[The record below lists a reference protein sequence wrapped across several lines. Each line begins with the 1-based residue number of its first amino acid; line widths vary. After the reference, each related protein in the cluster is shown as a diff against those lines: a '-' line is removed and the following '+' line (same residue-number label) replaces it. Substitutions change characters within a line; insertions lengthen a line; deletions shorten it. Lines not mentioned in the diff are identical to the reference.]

1 MKQLI
6 SIITPTFNEEKNIE
20 KLSNAIAIQMQNL
33 DYDYEHIIIDNAS
46 TDNTQNIIRA
56 LCLKSKK
63 VKAILNTRNF
73 GHIRSPYHAFL
84 CAKGDAVIAI
94 SSDFQDPPELIPQL
108 IQKWENGSEVV
119 FLKRISSKTNY
130 ILEQLKLFFYK
141 TINLI
146 SDVKLEKNITGSGIF
161 DKKIIENLKKIN
173 DPYPY
178 FRGMIYELVDKVDTI
193 EFDQPQRLSGKSNS
207 SFFVLFD
214 MAMLGIVKHSKL
226 PLRIMTISGFIAGVA
241 SFFIGIFF
249 IIKKLL
255 FWNEFQLGLTPLI
268 AGVFFGISIIIIM
281 LGLIGEYVGFVL
293 TQTRNLPLVVEKE
306 RINFN

>member
-1 MKQLI
+1 MKKLI
-6 SIITPTFNEEKNIE
+6 SIITPTFNEETNIE
-20 KLSNAIAIQMQNL
+20 KLSDAIAIQMQNL

-46 TDNTQNIIRA
+46 TDNTQSVIRG
-56 LCLKSKK
+56 LCHKSKK
-63 VKAILNTRNF
+63 VKAIINAKNF
-73 GHIRSPYHAFL
+73 GHIRSPYHALL
-84 CAKGDAVIAI
+84 CANGDAAVLIC
-94 SSDFQDPPELIPQL
+94 SDFQDPPELIPQL
-108 IQKWENGSEVV
+108 IQRWENGSEVV

-146 SDVKLEKNITGSGIF
+146 SDIKLEKNITGSGIF
-161 DKKIIENLKKIN
+161 DRKIIENLKKIN

-178 FRGMIYELVDKVDTI
+178 FRGMIYEFVDKVDII

-207 SFFVLFD
+207 SFLALFD

-226 PLRIMTISGFIAGVA
+226 PLRIMTICGFAIGVA
-241 SFFIGIFF
+241 SFSVGIFF
-249 IIKKLL
+249 VIKKLL
-255 FWNEFQLGLTPLI
+255 FWDEFQLGLAPLI

-293 TQTRNLPLVVEKE
+293 TQTRNLPLVIEKE
-306 RINFN
+306 RINFS

>member
-1 MKQLI
+1 MKKLI
-6 SIITPTFNEEKNIE
+6 SIITPTFNEQTNIE
-20 KLSNAIAIQMQNL
+20 KISNLISIQMQNL

-46 TDNTQNIIRA
+46 TDNTQSIIRE

-63 VKAILNTRNF
+63 VKAILNAKNF
-73 GHIRSPYHAFL
+73 GHIRSPYHALL
-84 CAKGDAVIAI
+84 CAKGDAVII
-94 SSDFQDPPELIPQL
+94 ICSDFQDPPELIPQL

-119 FLKRISSKTNY
+119 FLKRTSSKTNF

-141 TINLI
+141 VLNLI
-146 SDVKLEKNITGSGIF
+146 SDVKLENNTTGSGIF

-178 FRGMIYELVDKVDTI
+178 FRGMIFEIVDKVDTI
-193 EFDQPQRLSGKSNS
+193 EFDQPKRLSGKSNS

-214 MAMLGIVKHSKL
+214 IAMLGIVKHSKL
-226 PLRIMTISGFIAGVA
+226 PLRIMTIFGSIISLI
-241 SFFIGIFF
+241 SFFIGFFF

-255 FWNEFQLGLTPLI
+255 FWDEFQLGVAPLI
-268 AGVFFGISIIIIM
+268 AGVFFGISIIITM

-306 RINFN
+306 RINFD

>member
-1 MKQLI
+1 MKKLI
-6 SIITPTFNEEKNIE
+6 SIITPTFNEETNIE
-20 KLSNAIAIQMQNL
+20 KLSNAIANQMQKL

-46 TDNTQNIIRA
+46 TDNTQSIIRE

-73 GHIRSPYHAFL
+73 GHIRSPYYAIL

-141 TINLI
+141 VINLI
-146 SDVKLEKNITGSGIF
+146 SEVKLEKNITGSGIF

-178 FRGMIYELVDKVDTI
+178 FRGMIYEFVDKVDTI

-207 SFFVLFD
+207 SFLVLFD

-226 PLRIMTISGFIAGVA
+226 PLRIMTICGFTISVA
-241 SFFIGIFF
+241 SFFIGAFF

-255 FWNEFQLGLTPLI
+255 FWDEFQLGLTPLI

>member
-1 MKQLI
+1 MKKLI
-6 SIITPTFNEEKNIE
+6 SIITPTFNEETNIE
-20 KLSNAIAIQMQNL
+20 KLSDAIAILMQNL

-46 TDNTQNIIRA
+46 TDNTQSIIRE

-73 GHIRSPYHAFL
+73 GHIRSPYHAIL

-119 FLKRISSKTNY
+119 FLKRISSKTNF

-141 TINLI
+141 VINLI
-146 SDVKLEKNITGSGIF
+146 SDVRLEKNVTGAGIF

-173 DPYPY
+173 DSYPY
-178 FRGMIYELVDKVDTI
+178 FRGMIYEFVDKVDTL
-193 EFDQPQRLSGKSNS
+193 EFDQPKRLSGKSNS

-214 MAMLGIVKHSKL
+214 LAMLGVVKHSKL
-226 PLRIMTISGFIAGVA
+226 PLRIMTISGFIISLV

-255 FWNEFQLGLTPLI
+255 FWDAFQLGVAPLI

>member
-1 MKQLI
+1 MRKFI
-6 SIITPTFNEEKNIE
+6 SIITPTFNESTNIE
-20 KLSNAIAIQMQNL
+20 KLTNAIAIQMQNL

-46 TDNTQNIIRA
+46 TDNTQSIIRT

-63 VKAILNTRNF
+63 IKAILNTRNF
-73 GHIRSPYHAFL
+73 GHIRSPYYALL

-94 SSDFQDPPELIPQL
+94 TSDFQDPPELIPQL

-130 ILEQLKLFFYK
+130 IQEQLKLFFYK
-141 TINLI
+141 ILNLI

-207 SFFVLFD
+207 SFLVLFD

-226 PLRIMTISGFIAGVA
+226 PLRIMTISGFIVGVA

-255 FWNEFQLGLTPLI
+255 FWDEFQLGQAPLI

-281 LGLIGEYVGFVL
+281 LGLIGEYIGFVL

>member
-1 MKQLI
+1 MKKLI
-6 SIITPTFNEEKNIE
+6 SIITPTFNEETNIE
-20 KLSNAIAIQMQNL
+20 KLSNAIAILMQNL

-46 TDNTQNIIRA
+46 TDNTQSIIRE

-73 GHIRSPYHAFL
+73 GHIRSPYHAIL

-119 FLKRISSKTNY
+119 FLKRISSKTNS

-141 TINLI
+141 VINLI
-146 SDVKLEKNITGSGIF
+146 SDVRLEKNVTGVGIF

-178 FRGMIYELVDKVDTI
+178 FRGMIFELVDKVDTI

-214 MAMLGIVKHSKL
+214 IAMLGIVKHSKL
-226 PLRIMTISGFIAGVA
+226 PLRIMTISGFIIGVA
-241 SFFIGIFF
+241 TFFIGIFF

-255 FWNEFQLGLTPLI
+255 SWDEFQLGLAPLI

-281 LGLIGEYVGFVL
+281 LGLIGEYIGFVL

>member
-1 MKQLI
+1 MKKLI
-6 SIITPTFNEEKNIE
+6 SIITPTFNEETNIE

-46 TDNTQNIIRA
+46 TDNTQSIIRE

-73 GHIRSPYHAFL
+73 GHIRSPYHAIL

-119 FLKRISSKTNY
+119 FLKRISSKTNS

-141 TINLI
+141 AINLI
-146 SDVKLEKNITGSGIF
+146 SDVRLEKNVTGAGIF

-178 FRGMIYELVDKVDTI
+178 FRGMIFELVDKVDTI

-226 PLRIMTISGFIAGVA
+226 PLRIMTISGFIIGVA
-241 SFFIGIFF
+241 TFFIGIFF

-255 FWNEFQLGLTPLI
+255 FWDEFQLGLAPLI

-281 LGLIGEYVGFVL
+281 LGLIGEYIGFVL

>member
-1 MKQLI
+1 MKKLI
-6 SIITPTFNEEKNIE
+6 SIITPTFNEETNIE

-46 TDNTQNIIRA
+46 TDNTQSIIRE

-73 GHIRSPYHAFL
+73 GHIRSPYHAIL

-119 FLKRISSKTNY
+119 FLKRISSKTNS

-141 TINLI
+141 VINLI
-146 SDVKLEKNITGSGIF
+146 SDVRLEKNVTGAGIF

-178 FRGMIYELVDKVDTI
+178 FRGMIFELVDKVDTI

-226 PLRIMTISGFIAGVA
+226 PLRIMTISGFIIGVA
-241 SFFIGIFF
+241 TFFIGIFF

-255 FWNEFQLGLTPLI
+255 FWDEFQLGLAPLI

-281 LGLIGEYVGFVL
+281 LGLIGEYIGFVL

>member
-1 MKQLI
+1 MKKFI
-6 SIITPTFNEEKNIE
+6 SIVTPTFNEEANIE

-33 DYDYEHIIIDNAS
+33 DYDYEHLIIDNAS
-46 TDNTQNIIRA
+46 TDNTQSIIRA

-73 GHIRSPYHAFL
+73 GHIRSPYHAIL

-119 FLKRISSKTNY
+119 FLKRISSKKNF

-141 TINLI
+141 IINLI
-146 SDVKLEKNITGSGIF
+146 SDVRLEKNITGAGIF

-178 FRGMIYELVDKVDTI
+178 FRGMIFELVDKVGTI

-214 MAMLGIVKHSKL
+214 LAMLGIVKHSKL
-226 PLRIMTISGFIAGVA
+226 PLRIMTISGFIIGVA
-241 SFFIGIFF
+241 TFFIGIFF
-249 IIKKLL
+249 VIKKLL
-255 FWNEFQLGLTPLI
+255 FWNEFQLGLAPLI

-281 LGLIGEYVGFVL
+281 LGLIGEYIGFVL

>member
-1 MKQLI
+1 MKKFI
-6 SIITPTFNEEKNIE
+6 SIITPTFNEATNIE
-20 KLSNAIAIQMQNL
+20 KLTNAIAIQMQNL

-63 VKAILNTRNF
+63 IKAILNTRNF
-73 GHIRSPYHAFL
+73 GHIRSPYHAIL

-94 SSDFQDPPELIPQL
+94 GSDFQDPPELIPQL

-178 FRGMIYELVDKVDTI
+178 FRGMIFELVDKVDII

-207 SFFVLFD
+207 SFYVLFD
-214 MAMLGIVKHSKL
+214 MAMLAIVKHSKL
-226 PLRIMTISGFIAGVA
+226 PLRIMTISGFIIGVA
-241 SFFIGIFF
+241 TFFIGIFF

-255 FWNEFQLGLTPLI
+255 FWDEFQLGLAPLI

-281 LGLIGEYVGFVL
+281 LGLIGEYIGFVL